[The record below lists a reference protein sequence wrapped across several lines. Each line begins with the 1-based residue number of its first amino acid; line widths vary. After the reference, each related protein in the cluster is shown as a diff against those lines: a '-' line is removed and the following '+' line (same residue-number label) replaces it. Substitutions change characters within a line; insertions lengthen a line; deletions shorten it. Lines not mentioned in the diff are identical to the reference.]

1 MMLRKILLGTT
12 AVVGAGM
19 AVVASPT
26 SARSAEVTPGGLSR
40 PRAHGLRA
48 VRGVRRRAGRSGAR
62 PDPVARPRL
71 PQRHR
76 GPRHRPR
83 QERGERPRI
92 WCHDRVRGRHQ
103 HHRQHRRDLDL
114 PARRLG
120 RDPAGRRGRRGR
132 QQRGRWPDPG
142 GRHGRYRRLGR
153 GDHRGT
159 AGVPGQQQ
167 RRDQG
172 PLLHAELRR
181 PELRRQLHADPGGLQ
196 QRRQQRPGLRHQG
209 RRPGCWRRHGRP
221 EHRRGRHRL

>member
-19 AVVASPT
+19 AVVASPS
-26 SARSAEVTPGGLSR
+26 SARSAEVLPGGYPDIELT
-40 PRAHGLRA
+40 GF
-48 VRGVRRRAGRSGAR
+48 AR
-62 PDPVARPRL
+62 FEAFGGEQDDLALNSEPVARPRL

-103 HHRQHRRDLDL
+103 QHPQHRRDLDL
-114 PARRLG
+114 PPRRLG

-142 GRHGRYRRLGR
+142 GRHGRYRRLGC
-153 GDHRGT
+153 GDRRGT
-159 AGVPGQQQ
+159 VGVPVQQQ

-181 PELRRQLHADPGGLQ
+181 PQLRRQLHADPGEPQ
-196 QRRQQRPGLRHQG
+196 QRRQQRPVLRQQG
-209 RRPGCWRRHGRP
+209 RRPGHGRP
-221 EHRRGRHRL
+221 EHLRGRPRLQW